1 MSRLLS
7 HDEGRARSE
16 GAVEGARRARDAAGD
31 IGDREVRVCPQST
44 GDPQLCIIERARAP
58 TTATTS
64 DGSGAASSSAHLRL
78 FCGQLGEAGEQVDGK
93 AASGRFGVDVL
104 GQRLQAD
111 VALGNLIDDVE
122 QLAHISGKSVEA
134 VNADDISGA
143 AEVQRHGEFRAA
155 LELDGGAR
163 LNEGFFAT
171 RFFQS
176 VDLMGVILRS
186 GADARVA
193 DENVL

>member
-122 QLAHISGKSVEA
+122 QLAHISGKSV
-134 VNADDISGA
+134 NADDISGA

>member
-44 GDPQLCIIERARAP
+44 GDPQLCIIERAR
-58 TTATTS
+58 ATTS